1 MKKRTTL
8 TLFVLFLTTLAFVA
22 CKKDDTT
29 FTEKLT
35 AEWNSTE
42 IKVGGVAASAS
53 TTMFLHLQTGG
64 NYEITTNIKPFTH
77 PTSGT
82 WAADEAN
89 MKLTLSGNVWTIHH
103 LEGNTLRIGNTVNSA
118 EVEIDF
124 VK

>member
-1 MKKRTTL
+1 MKQFMPIFSALLLLGL
-8 TLFVLFLTTLAFVA
+8 TMTS
-22 CKKDDTT
+22 CKNDDPT
-29 FTEKLT
+29 FTEKMT

-42 IKVGGVAASAS
+42 IKVDGVAAPAS

-64 NYEITTNIKPFTH
+64 NYEITTNIAPFTH

-82 WAADEAN
+82 WSADEAN

-103 LEGNTLRIGNTVNSA
+103 LEGNTLRIGNMVDGK

-124 VK
+124 EK